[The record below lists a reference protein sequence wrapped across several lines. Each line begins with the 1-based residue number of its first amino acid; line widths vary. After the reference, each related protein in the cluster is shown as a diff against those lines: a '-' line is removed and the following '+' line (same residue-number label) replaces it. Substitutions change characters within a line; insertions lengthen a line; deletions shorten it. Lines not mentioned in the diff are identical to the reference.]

1 MMVEKVL
8 TFAHPF
14 LFRGAKSVVITFSFL
29 LFQVFFI
36 LEEPP
41 NTIEYYR
48 IAIEGGGRK
57 STSYTKQ
64 NSTDRSIAA
73 SNPYCEKYI
82 RCEAAKNY
90 YYYY

>member
-14 LFRGAKSVVITFSFL
+14 FRGAKSVVITFSFL
-29 LFQVFFI
+29 LFQVFF
-36 LEEPP
+36 PRTP
-41 NTIEYYR
+41 NTIEYR
-48 IAIEGGGRK
+48 IARRK
-57 STSYTKQ
+57 STWYTKQ

-82 RCEAAKNY
+82 YSEGAKNY
-90 YYYY
+90 Y

>member
-14 LFRGAKSVVITFSFL
+14 FRGGASKSVVITFSFL
-29 LFQVFFI
+29 LFQGFFPR
-36 LEEPP
+36 PP